1 MGSIARPLVGLAV
14 AELGPALARAAAAT
28 AGALAAMQ
36 AAIRGS
42 SDAKDDTRQ
51 QAPALSLPRMK
62 PCEECPP
69 GCTGRAVRTNVSMP
83 EVSRV
88 YQGRITGRPYS
99 IKPAWSEEWR
109 WMGVDFD
116 GFQPQECLMQEA
128 KARYDQFVLRSGEAL
143 WFFEGFKAMR
153 EQVKRQARAV
163 HANPPTR
170 LLWYFMTPRA
180 REYMLPVLTDEGV
193 PSVVVP

>member
-1 MGSIARPLVGLAV
+1 MGAIAQPLVRWAV
-14 AELGPALARAAAAT
+14 AELGPTLARAAAAT
-28 AGALAAMQ
+28 AGAAAGAW
-36 AAIRGS
+36 AAVRGS
-42 SDAKDDTRQ
+42 SGSKDATRQ
-51 QAPALSLPRMK
+51 QAPTLPLPRMK
-62 PCEECPP
+62 PCEDCPP

-170 LLWYFMTPRA
+170 LLWYFMTPRT
-180 REYMLPVLTDEGV
+180 REYMLPVLADEGV
-193 PSVVVP
+193 PSVHVP

>member
-1 MGSIARPLVGLAV
+1 MGAIARPLLRLAV
-14 AELGPALARAAAAT
+14 AELGPMLARAAAAA
-28 AGALAAMQ
+28 AGAVAGMWAAVT
-36 AAIRGS
+36 GS
-42 SDAKDDTRQ
+42 SDSKDDTRQ
-51 QAPALSLPRMK
+51 QAPTLTLPRTK
-62 PCEECPP
+62 PCGDCPP
-69 GCTGRAVRTNVSMP
+69 GLTGQAVRTNVSMP

-109 WMGVDFD
+109 WMGIDFD

-128 KARYDQFVLRSGEAL
+128 KARYDQFVGRDGMPLP
-143 WFFEGFKAMR
+143 FFEGFEAR
-153 EQVKRQARAV
+153 TDQVKRQAAAV

-180 REYMLPVLTDEGV
+180 RQYMLPHLQRHGV
-193 PSVVVP
+193 PSIVHP

>member
-1 MGSIARPLVGLAV
+1 MGAIARPLLRLAV
-14 AELGPALARAAAAT
+14 AELGPMLARAAAAA
-28 AGALAAMQ
+28 AGAVAGMWAAVTE
-36 AAIRGS
+36 S
-42 SDAKDDTRQ
+42 SDSKDDTRQ
-51 QAPALSLPRMK
+51 QAPTLTLPRMK
-62 PCEECPP
+62 PCEDCPQ
-69 GCTGRAVRTNVSMP
+69 GLTGQAVRTNVSMP

-128 KARYDQFVLRSGEAL
+128 KARYDQFLGRDGEPL
-143 WFFEGFKAMR
+143 WFFEGFEAMTD
-153 EQVKRQARAV
+153 QVKRQAAAV

-180 REYMLPVLTDEGV
+180 RQYMLPYLERHGV
-193 PSVVVP
+193 PSIVHP

>member
-1 MGSIARPLVGLAV
+1 
-14 AELGPALARAAAAT
+14 
-28 AGALAAMQ
+28 
-36 AAIRGS
+36 
-42 SDAKDDTRQ
+42 
-51 QAPALSLPRMK
+51 
-62 PCEECPP
+62 
-69 GCTGRAVRTNVSMP
+69 MP

-128 KARYDQFVLRSGEAL
+128 KARYDQFVGADGEAKG
-143 WFFEGFKAMR
+143 FFKGFESMKK
-153 EQVKRQARAV
+153 QVRTQAAAV
-163 HANPPTR
+163 QSSPPTR
-170 LLWYFMTPRA
+170 LLWYFMTPRT

>member
-1 MGSIARPLVGLAV
+1 MGAIAQPLVRWAV
-14 AELGPALARAAAAT
+14 AELGPTLARAAAAT
-28 AGALAAMQ
+28 AGAAAGAW
-36 AAIRGS
+36 AAVKGGS
-42 SDAKDDTRQ
+42 DSKDDTRQ
-51 QAPALSLPRMK
+51 QAPTLKFPRMK
-62 PCEECPP
+62 PCEDCPP
-69 GCTGRAVRTNVSMP
+69 GSAGRAVRSNVSMP

-128 KARYDQFVLRSGEAL
+128 KARYDQFVGADGEAKG
-143 WFFEGFKAMR
+143 FFKGFESMK
-153 EQVKRQARAV
+153 EQARAQSIAV
-163 HANPPTR
+163 HSNPPTR

-180 REYMLPVLTDEGV
+180 QQYMRRFLAKYRV
-193 PSVVVP
+193 PSVLQP

>member
-1 MGSIARPLVGLAV
+1 
-14 AELGPALARAAAAT
+14 
-28 AGALAAMQ
+28 
-36 AAIRGS
+36 
-42 SDAKDDTRQ
+42 
-51 QAPALSLPRMK
+51 
-62 PCEECPP
+62 
-69 GCTGRAVRTNVSMP
+69 
-83 EVSRV
+83 
-88 YQGRITGRPYS
+88 
-99 IKPAWSEEWR
+99 
-109 WMGVDFD
+109 MGVDFD